1 MLFISQGFLK
11 KWFLIST
18 LFKLWGINKCH
29 SFCFQSFLM
38 TPFINPGDQSERRY
52 SNALCR
58 TRVLIEQTLG
68 FLKKR
73 FQCLNLLRTKPELAV
88 VYIKALPLLCT
99 TLVLKGEKFV
109 KHSSMLCSMLLMLTL
124 VLLEVMAMP
133 RGRILCKHLSAR

>member
-1 MLFISQGFLK
+1 
-11 KWFLIST
+11 
-18 LFKLWGINKCH
+18 
-29 SFCFQSFLM
+29 M

-99 TLVLKGEKFV
+99 TLVLKGG
-109 KHSSMLCSMLLMLTL
+109 
-124 VLLEVMAMP
+124 EVREAQQHVVQHVADVDP
-133 RGRILCKHLSAR
+133 RPTGGDGYAPRAHIVQTFIS